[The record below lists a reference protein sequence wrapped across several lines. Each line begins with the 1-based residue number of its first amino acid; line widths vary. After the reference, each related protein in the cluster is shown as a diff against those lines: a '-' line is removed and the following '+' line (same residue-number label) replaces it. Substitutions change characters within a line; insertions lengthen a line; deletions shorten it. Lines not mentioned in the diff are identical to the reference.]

1 MDIIFILTIRHLRQ
15 NLKRTLSTVGGIL
28 AASIMITMAAVFIN
42 SYLDILNHA
51 EISAGDIA
59 PLLTAAAV
67 AMAVLLAVLV
77 IFLYNMLSLS
87 AQERI
92 RYLGMLGSV
101 GATPF
106 QRGNLSLLEAALLGI
121 AGIPA
126 GIFTGCLFSILLF
139 PFQVIISWKMLLFI
153 LFCELLSVFFTG
165 MLQAVL
171 SSRGTVIELLKN
183 RTDKRN
189 LKKQV
194 SVPGWL
200 MARFGIE
207 GHLAFKNILFFKRRY
222 LAIGVSF
229 IISMILFLNG
239 YICMNYIDG
248 YYTVQDRSRKEFA
261 DITVEEETAEEFQ
274 NNGISDRDWN
284 SFTSDIAS
292 LPEVESFTRQEKV
305 NFNGILLDEETIHPD
320 MSGGFSVY
328 ELAGYYNNPVTIYDK
343 ENNTK
348 KGVCMNLT
356 LIGMDEDSFQRYMEK
371 SGISGSIHS
380 KDGMPPVLIL
390 DHALAEND
398 RGIKYQSILK
408 EELKGKLTV
417 ISDTDRNMT
426 GFSPDFNPV
435 SSFQELSFDVLGV
448 TNQFP
453 SEYNIYD
460 SVMNE
465 SNTLYFYTTASAFET
480 FIKENHV
487 LREDERSIRSLSLKI
502 KSGIP
507 DVTDNLLNPVTT
519 HLGNTYYRSLKLTS
533 SSLQLMTDDT
543 LQQNIRIRSDES
555 AKIQEKI
562 RKAGEKY
569 GLSDGMNLVTQ
580 KYDFDTVNY
589 TMSSYSA
596 AVEGALADPVPILRH
611 LFLYGIL
618 IFLSIIS
625 IFQMLK
631 MTLASMQMRRREFAV
646 FLSLGMN
653 RRQIGKMV
661 FWENA
666 ACSILSFAAGLISS
680 VSITVILFKTWEKE
694 QAVEMIFPYHIILWE
709 LIVLILLLAASL
721 AASVGSAR
729 KVNLIDVIKEDS
741 V

>member
-1 MDIIFILTIRHLRQ
+1 M
-15 NLKRTLSTVGGIL
+15 GGIL
-28 AASIMITMAAVFIN
+28 AASIMITMAAIFIN

-51 EISAGDIA
+51 EISAEDIA

-67 AMAVLLAVLV
+67 TMAVLLAALV

-87 AQERI
+87 VQERI

-126 GIFTGCLFSILLF
+126 GIFAGCLFSVLLF
-139 PFQVIISWKMLLFI
+139 PFQVIISWKILLLILSCEFI
-153 LFCELLSVFFTG
+153 SVLFTG

-171 SSRGTVIELLKN
+171 SSRGTVIELLKS

-189 LKKQV
+189 FKKQV

-222 LAIGVSF
+222 LAIGISF

-239 YICMNYIDG
+239 YVCMNYLDG

-261 DITVEEETAEEFQ
+261 DITVMAEEFQ
-274 NNGISDRDWN
+274 NNRISDRDWN
-284 SFTSDIAS
+284 RFTSDIVS
-292 LPEVESFTRQEKV
+292 LPGVESFTRQEKV
-305 NFNGILLDEETIHPD
+305 DFNGILLDEETIRPD
-320 MSGGFSVY
+320 MSGGFNVY
-328 ELAGYYNNPVTIYDK
+328 ELAGYYTNPVTIYDK
-343 ENNTK
+343 ENNK
-348 KGVCMNLT
+348 RKGFCMNLT
-356 LIGMDEDSFQRYMEK
+356 LIGMDEDSFQRYLEK
-371 SGISGSIHS
+371 SGISEDVRSEN
-380 KDGMPPVLIL
+380 GMPPVLIL
-390 DHALAEND
+390 DHPLAEND
-398 RGIKYQSILK
+398 RGIKYQHILN

-426 GFSPDFNPV
+426 GFSPDYNPV

-448 TNQFP
+448 TSEFP
-453 SEYNIYD
+453 SDYD
-460 SVMNE
+460 INDSAINE
-465 SNTLYFYTTASAFET
+465 SNTLYFYTTARAFET

-487 LREDERSIRSLSLKI
+487 LREDERSTRSLFLKI
-502 KSGIP
+502 KSSVP

-519 HLGNTYYRSLKLTS
+519 HLGNTYTRSLKLTA

-555 AKIQEKI
+555 GEMQRKI

-569 GLSDGMNLVTQ
+569 GLSDGF
-580 KYDFDTVNY
+580 DSDTVDY

-596 AVEGALADPVPILRH
+596 AVEGALADPVPLLRH

-631 MTLASMQMRRREFAV
+631 MTFASVQMRRREFAV

-666 ACSILSFAAGLISS
+666 ACNILSFAAGLISS
-680 VSITVILFKTWEKE
+680 ISITVILFKTWEKE
-694 QAVEMIFPYHIILWE
+694 QAVEVIFPYHIILWE
-709 LIVLILLLAASL
+709 LIVLILLLAVSL
-721 AASVGSAR
+721 AASAGSVR
-729 KVNLIDVIKEDS
+729 KVNLIDVIKDDS